1 MGPLAILLPA
11 LLPVAADLLK
21 NIVGR
26 FTGNTKPVNVDE
38 QIKLMSAESEK
49 LKALAELDKPIG
61 TPSQWVV
68 DMRAAFRYVAAG
80 FLVPAPFLLVLV
92 DGTGTTIAPEFIGVA
107 FELCGS
113 AFSFIFGE
121 RMYLGLKSFS
131 KK

>member
-1 MGPLAILLPA
+1 MGPLAIILPA
-11 LLPVAADLLK
+11 LLPVAADLFK
-21 NIVGR
+21 NLVGK
-26 FTGNTKPVNVDE
+26 FTGSAQPANVDE
-38 QIKLMSAESEK
+38 QIRLMGAESEK
-49 LKALAELDKPIG
+49 LKALAELDRPIG

-80 FLVPAPFLLVLV
+80 FLVPAPFLLVLI
-92 DGTGTTIAPEFIGVA
+92 DGSGTTIAPEFIAVA

-121 RMYLGLKSFS
+121 RMYLGLKGL